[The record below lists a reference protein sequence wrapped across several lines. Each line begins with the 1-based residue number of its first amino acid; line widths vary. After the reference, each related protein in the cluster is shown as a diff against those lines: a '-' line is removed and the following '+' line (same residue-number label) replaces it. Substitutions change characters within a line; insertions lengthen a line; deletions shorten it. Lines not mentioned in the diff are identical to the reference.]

1 MTSLRD
7 VMTTILITVPPSTT
21 VMEAARVMF
30 SHKAGS
36 ALVMEGDRL
45 LGIFTERDV
54 LRALAQEHAD
64 AGRSSPVTEWMTRDP
79 ITILPDATVGQAL
92 DTMLDGGFRHL
103 PVLQE
108 RKVVG
113 IVSIRDL
120 SRSLAHKAS
129 T

>member
-64 AGRSSPVTEWMTRDP
+64 SGRSSPVTEWMTRDP
-79 ITILPDATVGQAL
+79 VTILPDATVGQAL

-103 PVLQE
+103 PVLHE

-120 SRSLAHKAS
+120 SRSLARKAS

>member
-1 MTSLRD
+1 MTNVRE
-7 VMTTILITVPPSTT
+7 VMTTILITVRPSTT

-36 ALVMEGDRL
+36 TLVMEGDHL

-64 AGRSSPVTEWMTRDP
+64 AGRSSPVTAWMTADP
-79 ITILPDATVGQAL
+79 VKISTDATVGQAL

-103 PVLQE
+103 PVEQE
-108 RKVVG
+108 GKIVG
-113 IVSIRDL
+113 VVSIRDL
-120 SRSLAHKAS
+120 SRSLARKP
-129 T
+129 